1 MKLIVGLGNPGSK
14 FTNSRHNTGFKCV
27 DYLARKWS
35 ITLAERRAKAM
46 LGFGCHDET
55 PVVLVKPRT
64 FMNASGEGVK
74 YLLSRFPATPGD
86 LVVIYDDMDL
96 PTGKIRLRPSGGA
109 AGHNGI
115 DSIID
120 ALGTAEFPRVRVG
133 IGRPSRY
140 VGNIEYVLG
149 PFLADEKLVIE
160 EAVEGVADAVSCL
173 LREGMEIAMNR
184 FN

>member
-1 MKLIVGLGNPGSK
+1 MKLVVGLGNPGRK
-14 FTNSRHNTGFKCV
+14 FTNSRHNLGFKCV
-27 DYLARKWS
+27 DHLARKWS
-35 ITLAERRAKAM
+35 IRLEERRPKAM
-46 LGFGCHDET
+46 LGLGCHAET

-64 FMNASGEGVK
+64 FMNASGEAVR

-96 PTGKIRLRPSGGA
+96 PTGKIRLRPSGSA

-115 DSIID
+115 ESIID
-120 ALGTAEFPRVRVG
+120 ALSTEEFPRVRVG
-133 IGRPSRY
+133 IGRPAGY

-149 PFLADEKLVIE
+149 QFLADEKPVIE
-160 EAVEGVADAVSCL
+160 EAVLGVTEAVSCL
-173 LREGMEIAMNR
+173 LREGIEVAMNR